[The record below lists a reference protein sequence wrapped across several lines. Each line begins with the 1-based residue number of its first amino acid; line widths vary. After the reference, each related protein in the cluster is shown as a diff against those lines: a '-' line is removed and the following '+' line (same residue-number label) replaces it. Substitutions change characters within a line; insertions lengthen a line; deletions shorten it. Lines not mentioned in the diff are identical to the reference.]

1 MPDRGTRGWEAWR
14 SELEV
19 WGEDAGLFR
28 QEAEDASQARALRA
42 SSTNGKKG
50 FACLRY
56 VLSPLGDGGTLSNF
70 FLLLY
75 VRSWRVQE
83 KEA

>member
-1 MPDRGTRGWEAWR
+1 MPDQGARGWEAWR
-14 SELEV
+14 RELEV
-19 WGEDAGLFR
+19 WGEDAGLLH
-28 QEAEDASQARALRA
+28 QAEKASKTRALWA
-42 SSTNGKKG
+42 SGINGKKG

-56 VLSPLGDGGTLSNF
+56 VLSPLGDGGTLSDF